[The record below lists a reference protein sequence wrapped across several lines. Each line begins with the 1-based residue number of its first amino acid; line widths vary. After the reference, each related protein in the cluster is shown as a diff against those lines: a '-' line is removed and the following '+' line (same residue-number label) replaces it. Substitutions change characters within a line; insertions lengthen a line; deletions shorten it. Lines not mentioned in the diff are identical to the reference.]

1 MQRTIKHAPAR
12 PKFEAVFVNGVH
24 TVFNR
29 EVYSHGPALRTAKE
43 ARAVAEKLSSG
54 QLQWSVR

>member
-1 MQRTIKHAPAR
+1 MQRKIKHGPSR

-29 EVYSHGPALRTAKE
+29 EVYTHGPALRTKKE
-43 ARAVAEKLSSG
+43 ALAVAEKLTRG
-54 QLQWSVR
+54 QLRWAA